1 MESDIHVLLLV
12 LNFQVWFS
20 VNRTLHY
27 SCQVKTLWSWTDLWG
42 CCKVGFVSVIKGPWG
57 LREFWCLQKKRIIK
71 VGKFSS
77 KKYSFGGEIL
87 IFFSYVLPIFSRHLQ
102 IQFSENGG
110 FYSWWN
116 FLTKCSKKYFR
127 NISTKIQEVFISF
140 WGRAFWP
147 GLEDLKKNTYV
158 YL

>member
-12 LNFQVWFS
+12 SGVWFS

-57 LREFWCLQKKRIIK
+57 LREFWCLQKKRIIT

-87 IFFSYVLPIFSRHLQ
+87 IFFLCFANFFTAFTNTVFRKWRLLFMMKFSNEMLKK
-102 IQFSENGG
+102 ILSE
-110 FYSWWN
+110 Y
-116 FLTKCSKKYFR
+116 KYL
-127 NISTKIQEVFISF
+127 IQEVFISF

-147 GLEDLKKNTYV
+147 GL
-158 YL
+158 

>member
-57 LREFWCLQKKRIIK
+57 LREFWCLQKKRIIT

-77 KKYSFGGEIL
+77 KKYSFGGGDFD
-87 IFFSYVLPIFSRHLQ
+87 FFFLCFANFFTAFINTVFRKWRLLFMMKFSN
-102 IQFSENGG
+102 EM
-110 FYSWWN
+110 
-116 FLTKCSKKYFR
+116 
-127 NISTKIQEVFISF
+127 
-140 WGRAFWP
+140 
-147 GLEDLKKNTYV
+147 LKKILSEYK
-158 YL
+158 Y